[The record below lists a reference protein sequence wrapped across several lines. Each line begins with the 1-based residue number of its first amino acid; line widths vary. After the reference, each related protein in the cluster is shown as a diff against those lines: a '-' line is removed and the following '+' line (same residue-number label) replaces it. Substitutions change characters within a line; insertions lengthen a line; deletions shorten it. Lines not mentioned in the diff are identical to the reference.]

1 MEPTDTSHPD
11 YYHRVVDCQWA
22 CPAHTD
28 VPEYIRL
35 IAQGRFTDA
44 YMVNRH
50 SNVFPGIL
58 GRVCD
63 RPCEPACR
71 RGRIE
76 QKPVAICRLK
86 RVAADHR
93 EGVAGL
99 LPVIPKVKN
108 GKRVACIGAGCAS
121 LTVANDLMPLG
132 YEVTIFEQYGEPGG
146 LMRTNIPSFRLPA
159 AVLSEEIEMITGM
172 GVDLKLNTPVASMRE
187 LLAAGG
193 FDAVFVGS
201 GAPKGKELTL
211 PGREAG
217 AANIHIGIAWL
228 ESVAFGHIAAIGR
241 RVLII
246 GVGNTAMD
254 CCRTSLRLGA
264 ESVKV
269 MARKPRAFFKASAWE
284 LEDAEEESVG
294 IVVNR
299 SPKAFVIEGGK
310 LTGMLFDKVEYDI
323 DGAGRITAER
333 VAGEEFLPAD
343 DVILAIGQENAF
355 PWIERDLG
363 IEFDKWDVPVIDKV
377 TFQSTRPGVFF
388 GGDAAFGPKNII
400 WAVEHGHQAA
410 ISIHR
415 HCQGEPVA
423 ERLSPGINL
432 QSRKM
437 GMHEW
442 SYSNDY
448 TPVERRLM
456 PHVSIKERFKKLNI
470 EVELGFTAE
479 QAEQEVQRCLNCD
492 VQTVFTA
499 KLCIECDACLDIC
512 PVDCLTITHN
522 GPEAELRQRLKAPAK
537 NLAQALYVS
546 AALPQTARVM
556 VKDEDLCVHCGLCA
570 ERCPT
575 AAWDM
580 QKSELKWPLAADQP
594 QHLPAEPVK
603 QIA

>member
-1 MEPTDTSHPD
+1 
-11 YYHRVVDCQWA
+11 
-22 CPAHTD
+22 
-28 VPEYIRL
+28 
-35 IAQGRFTDA
+35 
-44 YMVNRH
+44 
-50 SNVFPGIL
+50 
-58 GRVCD
+58 
-63 RPCEPACR
+63 
-71 RGRIE
+71 
-76 QKPVAICRLK
+76 
-86 RVAADHR
+86 
-93 EGVAGL
+93 
-99 LPVIPKVKN
+99 
-108 GKRVACIGAGCAS
+108 
-121 LTVANDLMPLG
+121 
-132 YEVTIFEQYGEPGG
+132 
-146 LMRTNIPSFRLPA
+146 
-159 AVLSEEIEMITGM
+159 MITGM
-172 GVDLKLNTPVASMRE
+172 GVDLKLNHPIKSMRD
-187 LLAAGG
+187 LLTSGG

-201 GAPKGKELTL
+201 GAPKGKELKL

-228 ESVAFGHIAAIGR
+228 ESVAFGHISKIGE

-264 ESVKV
+264 KSVKV
-269 MARKPRAFFKASAWE
+269 MARKPRGFFKASEWE
-284 LEDAEEESVG
+284 LEDAEEESVE
-294 IVVNR
+294 IVINH
-299 SPKAFVIEGGK
+299 SPKAFVVENGK
-310 LTGMLFDKVEYDI
+310 LAGMMFDKLEYDL
-323 DGAGRITAER
+323 DAKGRITAER
-333 VAGEEFLPAD
+333 TLGEEFLPAD

-363 IEFDKWDVPVIDKV
+363 IEFDKWDVPHVDKV

-415 HCQGEPVA
+415 HCEGQSVA
-423 ERLSPGINL
+423 DRLAPGVNL

-448 TPVERRLM
+448 APVERRLM
-456 PHVSIKERFKKLNI
+456 PHVSLKERFKKLNI

-479 QAEQEVQRCLNCD
+479 QAAEEVQRCLNCD

-499 KLCIECDACLDIC
+499 KLCIECDACIDIC
-512 PVDCLTITHN
+512 PVDCLTITQN
-522 GPEAELRQRLKAPAK
+522 GEEADLRTRLKAPAK
-537 NLAQALYVS
+537 NLTQPLLVS
-546 AALPQTARVM
+546 AALPQTGRVM

-580 QKSELKWPLAADQP
+580 QKSYVHWPQ
-594 QHLPAEPVK
+594 AEDESRDLQAKEPK
-603 QIA
+603 IA

>member
-1 MEPTDTSHPD
+1 MQPTDTSHPD
-11 YYHRVVDCQWA
+11 HYHKVVDCQWA

-35 IAQGRFTDA
+35 IAQGRFSDA

-71 RGRIE
+71 RERVE
-76 QKPVAICRLK
+76 SKPVAICRLK

-93 EGVAGL
+93 DDVSGR
-99 LPVIPKVKN
+99 LPKIPKLKN

-132 YEVTIFEQYGEPGG
+132 YEVTIFEQFGEPGG
-146 LMRTNIPSFRLPA
+146 LMRTNIPSFRLPHT
-159 AVLSEEIEMITGM
+159 VLNEEIGMIVGM
-172 GVDLKLNTPVASMRE
+172 GVDLKLNHPIRSMRE
-187 LLAAGG
+187 LLEKGG

-201 GAPKGKELTL
+201 GAPKGKELKL
-211 PGREAG
+211 PGRQEA
-217 AANIHIGIAWL
+217 AANVHIGISWL
-228 ESVAFGHIAAIGR
+228 ESVAFGHLEKIGE

-264 ESVKV
+264 KSVKV

-284 LEDAEEESVG
+284 LDDAEEESVE
-294 IVVNR
+294 IVINR
-299 SPKAFVIEGGK
+299 SPKAFVLERGK
-310 LTGMLFDKVEYDI
+310 LAGMTFDKMEYDV
-323 DGAGRITAER
+323 DAHGRITAER
-333 VAGEEFLPAD
+333 VVGEEFLPAD

-363 IEFDKWDVPVIDKV
+363 IEFDRWDVPVVDAK
-377 TFQSTRPGVFF
+377 THQSTRAEVFF

-410 ISIHR
+410 ISIHK
-415 HCQGEPVA
+415 HCRGEPVT
-423 ERLSPGINL
+423 ERLPPGVNL

-456 PHVSIKERFKKLNI
+456 PHVSLKERFKKINI
-470 EVELGFTAE
+470 EVELGFTVE
-479 QAEQEVQRCLNCD
+479 QVVAEVQRCLNCD
-492 VQTVFTA
+492 VQTVFDA
-499 KLCIECDACLDIC
+499 KLCIECDACIDIC
-512 PVDCLTITHN
+512 PTDCLTITQN
-522 GPEAELRQRLKAPAK
+522 GEEADLRTRLKAPAK
-537 NLAQALYVS
+537 NVAQPLYVS
-546 AALPQTARVM
+546 VPLKQTGRVM
-556 VKDEDLCVHCGLCA
+556 VKDEDVCVHCGLCA

-580 QKSELKWPLAADQP
+580 QKSHIRWPHAADEARA
-594 QHLPAEPVK
+594 AEALEAK
-603 QIA
+603 SA